1 MPDSIQRLRDL
12 GNRLPDPE
20 LAELLINVFEE
31 LPDAL
36 VIVNQQSTI
45 QYVNKR
51 SELLFGYHRT
61 ELYDQPVEILMPEG
75 VRERHVGHRNL
86 YQADPRTRPMGLG
99 MKLKA
104 RRKDASEFEAEIN
117 LSPVPSRSGSI
128 ILAVVRPPRG

>member
-1 MPDSIQRLRDL
+1 MPDNIERLREISA
-12 GNRLPDPE
+12 RLPDPE
-20 LAELLINVFEE
+20 MAELLMNIFEE

-36 VIVNQQSTI
+36 VIVDRNSKI

-61 ELYDQPVEILMPEG
+61 ELYDQHIEILMPED
-75 VRERHVGHRNL
+75 VRARHVLHRDA
-86 YQADPRTRPMGLG
+86 YQADPHPRPMGLG

-117 LSPVPSRSGSI
+117 LSPVPSRHGAI